1 MGQFSRVF
9 EPFYEETSED
19 LYAFCRALNFTP
31 TWQQK
36 MLLDAVDRACR
47 GVGSR
52 QIACKSGQGPGKTTV
67 SAVVGLWR
75 TWRRVGALTVIT
87 APTMRQ
93 CRDVWLVE
101 ARRRLKNAHPILQKY
116 INITKS
122 KIEINGDADWG
133 VKLVTATRE
142 ENAQGY
148 HQDNMT
154 VIAEEAS
161 GIPREIITQFKGT
174 ISNSDSLFIQ
184 IGNPNTRDC
193 AFFDCF
199 NSQRDEWECMTF
211 NAEQSPPEVVNQESR
226 RKLKE
231 EFGEDSDVYRVR
243 VLGEFPHM
251 DPNCV
256 ISSEHCEWCYDPK
269 LFYKHILTFR
279 PAEFGGD
286 KAKQFGIDLAR
297 FGGDESVIYRRSGN
311 TIVEWKTFSH
321 TEPAHV
327 IDYAFRMQSECKWI
341 DKECLYV
348 VDAGGMGQG
357 VLSKFYDAGK
367 RVFEFHNGGRAF
379 DNQYDNRITEGWF
392 QLGKKLKTRG
402 CSIPKDGQLIRQLSA
417 RQYHTTKKG
426 KLILESKDDYLKRNE
441 HSPDRA
447 DALVYAFYDV
457 ANNNGN
463 WATADNSKTVASSVM
478 GVD

>member
-1 MGQFSRVF
+1 MGRFAKAF
-9 EPFYEETSED
+9 EPFYEETSND
-19 LYAFCRALNFTP
+19 IYAFCRALNFRP
-31 TWQQK
+31 SWQQK
-36 MLLDAVDRACR
+36 LLIDAVAAGHIR
-47 GVGSR
+47 
-52 QIACKSGQGPGKTTV
+52 IACKSGQGPGKTTV
-67 SAVVGLWR
+67 SAVIGLWR
-75 TWRRVGALTVIT
+75 TWRRFGALTIIT

-101 ARRRLKNAHPILQKY
+101 ARRRLKNAHPILQKAFD
-116 INITKS
+116 ITKT
-122 KIEINGDADWG
+122 KIEVMGDPDWG

-154 VIAEEAS
+154 VIVEEAS
-161 GIPREIITQFKGT
+161 GVSREIITQFKGT
-174 ISNSDSLFIQ
+174 ISNRDSLFMQ

-211 NAEQSPPEVVNQESR
+211 NAEQSPPEIVDPESR

-243 VLGEFPHM
+243 VLGEFPHT

-256 ISSEHCEWCYDPK
+256 ISSEHCEWCTDPK

-279 PAEFGGD
+279 APEFGGNR
-286 KAKQFGIDLAR
+286 AQQIGIDLAR
-297 FGGDESVIYRRSGN
+297 FGGDESTIFRRSGN

-327 IDYAFRMQSECKWI
+327 IDYAFRMQSEAKWSNK
-341 DKECLYV
+341 DTLYV
-348 VDAGGMGQG
+348 ADAGGMGQG
-357 VLSKFYDAGK
+357 VMVKFHEAGK
-367 RVFEFHNGGRAF
+367 RLVEFHNGGRAQ
-379 DNQYDNRITEGWF
+379 DPQYDNRITEGWF
-392 QLGKKLKTRG
+392 QLASKLKSRSA
-402 CSIPKDGQLIRQLSA
+402 SIPKDGQLIRQLSA

-447 DALVYAFYDV
+447 DGLVYAFYDV
-457 ANNNGN
+457 KQNAGN
-463 WATADNSKTVASSVM
+463 IVNLDNSITMASSVL
-478 GVD
+478 GER